1 MSGEWFLFQHMMD
14 VHRWVAMPTIPS
26 SATPRSMGA
35 NAAEDVSPPYSLME
49 HHPLAAFVNGRDPAS
64 CQPYSNGEVRWRRS
78 LNLMCYLLA
87 GLWLVGAGVLSALN
101 QLRHFAP
108 TSIKPRLAAQLQQ
121 ALQAVGGIMVRY
133 HDPRGA
139 RETETTL
146 FLAMC
151 KAFIEVRPR
160 ASSSSQIYLCG
171 CVHGLAEIEIYT
183 IVIER
188 RCIQYATLSR
198 DPHVTQ
204 RCSL

>member
-1 MSGEWFLFQHMMD
+1 
-14 VHRWVAMPTIPS
+14 
-26 SATPRSMGA
+26 
-35 NAAEDVSPPYSLME
+35 
-49 HHPLAAFVNGRDPAS
+49 
-64 CQPYSNGEVRWRRS
+64 
-78 LNLMCYLLA
+78 MCSLLA

-151 KAFIEVRPR
+151 KAFIEVGPCP
-160 ASSSSQIYLCG
+160 SPHNSFVD
-171 CVHGLAEIEIYT
+171 VHVVRMTQDSVQWWWDDDAFS
-183 IVIER
+183 
-188 RCIQYATLSR
+188 TLR
-198 DPHVTQ
+198 H
-204 RCSL
+204 